1 MLEALTLVMVGV
13 LIGTVTGLTPGLHVN
28 TVLAAILPLSAL
40 LLDHLTAREVAAFIA
55 SMGVTHTFVEFI
67 PAVLV
72 GAPREDSVLSVLP
85 GHRFLM
91 RGRGYEA
98 VRLTVMGGVG
108 SIVVAIAFLPLAL
121 FLLPGIYSPT
131 RSVLPY
137 LLLGVLAYM
146 VLAEKTPQRMLYALL
161 VIGYSGVLGVI
172 ILSRSPLAGGE
183 VLFPT
188 LTGLFGT
195 STLLLSAKKGG
206 RIPKQSLRYDSD
218 MRSSGILAG
227 SIGGMLTGLLPGVG
241 SSQSALMIHNLM
253 GKKGEKNFLV
263 ALGGVNTADGV
274 YALLALY
281 LISNPRSG
289 ASIAVERL
297 MGELSWGDFLFLV
310 AAVLLTTFFAAYITL
325 GLSRLLVRKV
335 QTISYRPFS
344 LGVLVFLVVLV
355 YGLTGYMG
363 LLILATS
370 TGIGLLAPL
379 TGVKRTHCMAVLII
393 PTVLYYLNLL

>member
-1 MLEALTLVMVGV
+1 MLEALALIVIGV
-13 LIGTVTGLTPGLHVN
+13 LIGTFTGLIPGLHVN
-28 TVLAAILPLSAL
+28 TVLAVVIPLSAVL
-40 LLDHLTAREVAAFIA
+40 LEHLTVMEVVAFIA
-55 SMGVTHTFVEFI
+55 SMSVTHTFVEFI

-85 GHRFLM
+85 GHRLLM

-108 SIVVAIAFLPLAL
+108 SIVVVTVFLPLAVV
-121 FLLPGIYSPT
+121 LLPAIYAPS

-146 VLAEKTPQRMLYALL
+146 VLTERRPVKMIYALM
-161 VIGYSGVLGVI
+161 VIGYSGVLGVLL
-172 ILSRSPLAGGE
+172 LSYSPLTGGD
-183 VLFPT
+183 VLFPI
-188 LTGLFGT
+188 LTGLFGI
-195 STLLLSAKKGG
+195 STLLLSAKRGG
-206 RIPKQSLRYDSD
+206 RIPKQSLRYDSGL
-218 MRSSGILAG
+218 RSSGILAG

-241 SSQSALMIHNLM
+241 SSQSALMAHNLL
-253 GKKGEKNFLV
+253 GKKGDKEFLV
-263 ALGGVNTADGV
+263 ALGGVNTADGI

-297 MGELSWGDFLFLV
+297 MGELTWNDFLYLV

-325 GLSRLLVRKV
+325 GLGRLLVRRV
-335 QTISYRPFS
+335 QMIRYRPFS
-344 LGVLVFLVVLV
+344 AVVLVFLVLLV
-355 YGLTGYMG
+355 YGMTGSTG

-379 TGVKRTHCMAVLII
+379 TGVKRTHSMAVLII
-393 PTVLYYLNLL
+393 PTVLYYLNLV